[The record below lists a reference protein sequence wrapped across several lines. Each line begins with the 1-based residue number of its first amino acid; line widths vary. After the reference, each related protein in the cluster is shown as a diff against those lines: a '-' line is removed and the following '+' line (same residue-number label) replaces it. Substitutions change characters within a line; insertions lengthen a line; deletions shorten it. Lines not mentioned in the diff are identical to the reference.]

1 MINLRK
7 TIFSGLLL
15 AAMMMVA
22 GLSYGQTTTPVDTA
36 TTIKWTAK
44 QYTIGAAGE
53 ALLVQGAFYI
63 AYNVGEPIIFADSS
77 LNYALWF
84 GFEQPL
90 GDTIAYKKDDMTIYP
105 NPAYTTTATVK
116 YVMSDGT
123 GSAGIGHID
132 VRIVNLSG
140 QLMFTDSMD
149 IDQKESIFVYTFDTD
164 KYNPGI
170 YLVTLFMD
178 TGIKAS
184 RKFVRVRL

>member
-1 MINLRK
+1 M
-7 TIFSGLLL
+7 T
-15 AAMMMVA
+15 AMMMVA
-22 GLSYGQTTTPVDTA
+22 GLSYGQTATDTTPV
-36 TTIKWTAK
+36 TTVNWQTK
-44 QYTIGAAGE
+44 QYTISSAGE

-63 AYNVGEPIIFADSS
+63 AYNIGEPIIFADSS

-105 NPAYTTTATVK
+105 NPAYTSTATVK
-116 YVMSDGT
+116 YVMSDGN
-123 GSAGIGHID
+123 GSSGISKID
-132 VRIVNLSG
+132 IRIVNLSG
-140 QLMFTDSMD
+140 QLMFTDSQTVD
-149 IDQKESIFVYTFDTD
+149 EKESIFVYQFDTE

-170 YLVTLFMD
+170 YVVTLFMD

>member
-7 TIFSGLLL
+7 TIFTGLLL
-15 AAMMMVA
+15 ATMMMVA
-22 GLSYGQTTTPVDTA
+22 GLSYGQTD
-36 TTIKWTAK
+36 TIKEHYTAK
-44 QYTIGAAGE
+44 QFTISTAGE
-53 ALLVQGAFYI
+53 ALLVQGTFYI
-63 AYNVGEPIIFADSS
+63 AYNIGEPLIFADSS

-105 NPAYTTTATVK
+105 NPAYTSTATVK
-116 YVMSDGT
+116 YVMSDGS
-123 GSAGIGHID
+123 GSSGITKID
-132 VRIVNLSG
+132 IRIVNISG
-140 QLMFTDSMD
+140 QLMFTDSKQ
-149 IDQKESIFVYTFDTD
+149 IDEKESIFVYQFETE

>member
-7 TIFSGLLL
+7 TIFISLLMT
-15 AAMMMVA
+15 AMLMVA
-22 GLSYGQTTTPVDTA
+22 GLSYGQSSTTDSVL
-36 TTIKWTAK
+36 KWSAK
-44 QYTIGAAGE
+44 QYTISTAGE
-53 ALLVQGAFYI
+53 ALLVQGTFYI
-63 AYNVGEPIIFADSS
+63 AYNIGEPLIFADSS
-77 LNYALWF
+77 LNYVLWS

-105 NPAYTTTATVK
+105 NPAYTSTATAK

-123 GSAGIGHID
+123 GSSGITKID
-132 VRIVNLSG
+132 IRIVSLSG
-140 QLMFTDSMD
+140 QLMFTDSKTVD
-149 IDQKESIFVYTFDTD
+149 VKESIFLYQFDTE

-170 YLVTLFMD
+170 YVVTLFMD